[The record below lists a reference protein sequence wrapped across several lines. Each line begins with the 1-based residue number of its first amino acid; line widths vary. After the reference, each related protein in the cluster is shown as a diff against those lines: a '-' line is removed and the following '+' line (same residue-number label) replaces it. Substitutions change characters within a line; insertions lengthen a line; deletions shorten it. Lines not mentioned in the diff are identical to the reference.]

1 MLQKTKSKLV
11 LAAGPAILAVTVFNM
26 GAVYADCSDSQAT
39 DTNGITNGA
48 KCVANGSGL
57 KTGQLTANIQTI
69 VNIMLYALGIG
80 AVIMLIVGGFQYI
93 FSTGNSEKAG
103 KARGTIINALIGLIF
118 ALLAF
123 VIVNFVISKFG

>member
-1 MLQKTKSKLV
+1 MLSKTKSKIA
-11 LAAGPAILAVTVFNM
+11 LAAGPAVLALTVFNVGM
-26 GAVYADCSDSQAT
+26 VRADCSDTIPTS
-39 DTNGITNGA
+39 GA
-48 KCVANGSGL
+48 IQSGANCIQSGSGL
-57 KTGQLTANIQTI
+57 KSGSLTSNINTI

-80 AVIMLIVGGFQYI
+80 AVIMLIIGGFQYI

-123 VIVNFVISKFG
+123 VIVNFIIKKFG